1 VTRAERRLT
10 AAVCIIVGTSLV
22 IGASLTFLITP
33 MLDDLGLSSDEGT
46 TALALPSIGS
56 LAVVFVAGRLGDRI
70 GHRRVILGAS
80 VFFIAGSALIAAA
93 QGMPLVTLG
102 LLLAGAAATA
112 IQIVSLGLL
121 QSSFPSGSSRVSAF
135 TTFGMVFPAVYLLVP
150 VLTGWAVGV
159 ASWRWVPL
167 AWAILGLFMPIV
179 VLGLIREHEARL
191 PTGEMWTPILG
202 GLVLAGFVQA
212 LNSGNDNGW
221 LSPRTLAIVAATIAM
236 MTLTALLLRRV
247 TTPSLSLAPLRER
260 ALVLL
265 LACVVL
271 IVTVNTLIYA
281 TLALEYLYGES
292 VLAAAIYLV
301 PAQVAAIIG
310 AKMLAAVLMRR
321 WGTARAG
328 TVVILGLAI
337 SLFTLVLMRPD
348 SPIGQLV
355 ASAALF
361 SLFGFASITIANAA
375 VMAEARPGEAG
386 AVSAYRGAASAVG
399 SALSIVFLGGI
410 IGLVVRTAYLEPAG
424 QLPDPQS
431 LAEGL
436 QTHGVVG
443 IIVALAAAAL
453 FAGAMRL
460 SASTKTR

>member
-1 VTRAERRLT
+1 M
-10 AAVCIIVGTSLV
+10 CIVVGISLV
-22 IGASLTFLITP
+22 LGASLTFLLTP
-33 MLDDLGLSSDEGT
+33 MLDDLGLTSDEGS

-56 LAVVFVAGRLGDRI
+56 LMVVFVAGHLGDRV
-70 GHRRVILGAS
+70 GHRRVIVAS
-80 VFFIAGSALIAAA
+80 SAFFILGSALVAGA
-93 QGMPLVTLG
+93 QGMPGVTLG

-112 IQIVSLGLL
+112 IQIVALGLL
-121 QSSFPSGSSRVSAF
+121 QASIPSGPSRVSAF

-159 ASWRWVPL
+159 ASWRWVPV
-167 AWAILGLFMPIV
+167 AWAILGLLMPIV
-179 VLGLIREHEARL
+179 VLWLIDGTEARL
-191 PTGEMWTPILG
+191 PVGEMWTPILG

-212 LNSGNDNGW
+212 LNSGHDNGW
-221 LSPRTLAIVAATIAM
+221 LAPRTLAIVAVTIAAIAVS
-236 MTLTALLLRRV
+236 TILLRRV
-247 TTPSLSLAPLRER
+247 AAPSLSLAPLRDR

-281 TLALEYLYGES
+281 TLALEYLYSES
-292 VLAAAIYLV
+292 VLAAALYLV
-301 PAQVAAIIG
+301 PAQLAAIIG
-310 AKMLAAVLMRR
+310 AKALAAVLMRR

-328 TVVILGLAI
+328 TVVIIGLALT
-337 SLFTLVLMRPD
+337 LFTLVLMRPG

-424 QLPDPQS
+424 DIPDPAA
-431 LAEGL
+431 LAKGL

-443 IIVALAAAAL
+443 IGIALAAAGL
-453 FAGAMRL
+453 FTWGMRQRVRDAPP
-460 SASTKTR
+460 SSPG